1 MGMAGEDIAKG
12 NMSVGDFVVVNTFL
26 LQLYLPLNFL
36 GFVYREIR
44 QSLLDMGRMFAL
56 VDEKPDIIDK
66 ENANELIVKKG
77 KIEFINVNFSFG
89 RRKILKNLTFTIN
102 SGEKVAIVGPTGAG
116 KSTISKLLFRFY
128 DPSSGKI
135 YIDGQCISEVTQNS
149 LRSNIGVVPQDTVL
163 FNDTIK
169 YNIAYS
175 KPNSSMN
182 EIVNAAKL
190 SSIDKFISNLEAG
203 YETVVGERGLKLSG
217 GEKQRV
223 AIARALLKNPLIFVF
238 DEATS
243 ALDTKTEKSIEKS
256 LKKLSSRNTTLII
269 AHRLSTIIDADK
281 IIVLDNGKIIELGSH
296 QDLINKNGLYAEM
309 WIRQQENVN

>member
-1 MGMAGEDIAKG
+1 
-12 NMSVGDFVVVNTFL
+12 
-26 LQLYLPLNFL
+26 
-36 GFVYREIR
+36 
-44 QSLLDMGRMFAL
+44 MGRMFAL

-89 RRKILKNLTFTIN
+89 RRKILNNLTFTIN

-190 SSIDKFISNLEAG
+190 SSIDKFIYNLEAG
-203 YETVVGERGLKLSG
+203 
-217 GEKQRV
+217 
-223 AIARALLKNPLIFVF
+223 
-238 DEATS
+238 
-243 ALDTKTEKSIEKS
+243 
-256 LKKLSSRNTTLII
+256 
-269 AHRLSTIIDADK
+269 
-281 IIVLDNGKIIELGSH
+281 
-296 QDLINKNGLYAEM
+296 
-309 WIRQQENVN
+309 